1 MRTNP
6 FLDTFLFLI
15 GRTPDHQ
22 NSGVGPLL
30 TVLFLVL
37 LIASFVIARRNW
49 LIDPAQRTYEHLA
62 RLFMR
67 VMIGCMWFQGSLWK
81 LPLPVSGG
89 LKFWTEEEGRYAAF
103 EAHKWFA
110 THVMVPGLPVLNS
123 AVYLTELSLA
133 VSFMLG
139 LFVRPMA
146 IVGILFTLQL
156 WLGLY
161 QHPNEW
167 PWEYIFLCFTMGFFF
182 IDRAGMSLG
191 LDALLAKRAP
201 TVNDG
206 PLLRLYRRFA

>member
-1 MRTNP
+1 MRTKP
-6 FLDTFLFLI
+6 FLDSFLFLI

-30 TVLFLVL
+30 VVLFLVL
-37 LIASFVIARRNW
+37 LIASLVVARRNW
-49 LIDPAQRTYEHLA
+49 IIEPAQRTYEHVGKC
-62 RLFMR
+62 FMR

-103 EAHKWFA
+103 EVHKWFA
-110 THVMVPGLPVLNS
+110 THVLVPGLPVLNS
-123 AVYLTELSLA
+123 VVFLTEFSLA

-161 QHPNEW
+161 QHPHEW
-167 PWEYIFLCFTMGFFF
+167 PWQYIFLCFTMGFFF

-191 LDALLAKRAP
+191 LDALLAKRPP
-201 TVNDG
+201 TSSDS
-206 PLLRLYRRFA
+206 PLLRFYRRFA

>member
-37 LIASFVIARRNW
+37 LIASLVIARRNW
-49 LIDPAQRTYEHLA
+49 LIDSAQRTYEHLV
-62 RLFMR
+62 RWFMR

-103 EAHKWFA
+103 EVHKWFA
-110 THVMVPGLPVLNS
+110 TNVMVPGLPVLNS
-123 AVYLTELSLA
+123 LVYLTELSLA

-167 PWEYIFLCFTMGFFF
+167 PWEYMFLCFTMGFFF

-201 TVNDG
+201 TADDG
-206 PLLRLYRRFA
+206 PLLRFYRRFA

>member
-22 NSGVGPLL
+22 NSGFGPLL

-37 LIASFVIARRNW
+37 LVASLVIARRNW

-62 RLFMR
+62 RWFMR

-110 THVMVPGLPVLNS
+110 THALVPGLPVLNS
-123 AVYLTELSLA
+123 MVYLTELSLA

-146 IVGILFTLQL
+146 IIGILFTFQL

-167 PWEYIFLCFTMGFFF
+167 PWEYMFLCFTMGFFF
-182 IDRAGMSLG
+182 VDRAGMSLG

-201 TVNDG
+201 TADDG
-206 PLLRLYRRFA
+206 PLLRFYRRLA

>member
-6 FLDTFLFLI
+6 FLDAFLFLI

-30 TVLFLVL
+30 VALFLVL
-37 LIASFVIARRNW
+37 LIASLVIARRNW
-49 LIDPAQRTYEHLA
+49 LADPAQHASEHLA
-62 RLFMR
+62 RCFMR
-67 VMIGCMWFQGSLWK
+67 FMIGCMWFQGSLWK

-89 LKFWTEEEGRYAAF
+89 LKFWTEEEGNYAAF
-103 EAHKWFA
+103 EVHKWFA
-110 THVMVPGLPVLNS
+110 AHVMVPALPVLNS
-123 AVYLTELSLA
+123 VVYLTELSLA

-146 IVGILFTLQL
+146 VVGTLFTLQL

-161 QHPNEW
+161 QHPHEW
-167 PWEYIFLCFTMGFFF
+167 PWQYIFLCFTMGFFF

-201 TVNDG
+201 TAADG
-206 PLLRLYRRFA
+206 PLLRFYRRLA